1 MAASYQILRDRR
13 SAFAKPITAAIGKL
27 AVLVRQEFEVRH
39 DLLRCLRVV
48 GMTADPFSRAV
59 TVADVIS
66 RIRRVPASRQ

>member
-13 SAFAKPITAAIGKL
+13 SAFAKQITAAIGKL